1 MKQIRYIEQATGINK
16 LWHIWTSL
24 DWEAQKRS
32 GVGIWMA
39 AKYRGRAWVE
49 DPVHPAVSR

>member
-1 MKQIRYIEQATGINK
+1 MKQIRYIEQATGKNK

-32 GVGIWMA
+32 GIGIWLA

-49 DPVHPAVSR
+49 DPVHPAVF